1 MDNAT
6 GAIKKRES
14 GFSRF
19 LHGVE
24 VVGNKLPDV
33 VIIFIVL
40 DVLVVLLSWI
50 GSLLGWSTTHPGT
63 GKAVSVFNLL
73 SPEGLQY
80 MFSNMYQ
87 NFSSFAPFAIAMP
100 LFLAVGVM
108 NVSGLMESLFV
119 GLGSKVKPQLLT
131 VIIVFIGVMSNLMS
145 DAGFAILPPLA
156 ALLFMSV
163 GRNPILGMC
172 AAYTA
177 CGAGMAANL
186 LIGISDARISA
197 TSQAAAQIL
206 DPSITVL
213 PTCNWYFIAAAAV
226 VLTIV
231 AAFVTDRVLEP
242 RMPRTGDWNNED
254 SGVKKIDLATYHA
267 TPIQKK
273 GMIAAGISLLLLAA
287 IICIGAFPSWGFFRV
302 KGGGSI
308 FGAQATQLGSIVTA
322 IIIFIAVP
330 GLVYGKVVGTIPDGK
345 AFGQTMAKGVI
356 DIAPFI
362 VLCFFAGQFTA
373 WFTKSNVGII
383 ISING
388 ANFLRNI
395 GLSGLPLMICLILL
409 TIVLDIFLPSANAKW
424 AILAPVL
431 IPMFMLLGYH
441 PAMTQMVY
449 RIGDSIVNSITP
461 LMAFFALLLGLA
473 KQYDKKAG
481 IGTVMSLLVPY
492 TLFYGLA
499 WIGLFVVWFLLRLPL
514 GPGGPLFL

>member
-1 MDNAT
+1 MEET
-6 GAIKKRES
+6 AIAVKKKES

-24 VVGNKLPDV
+24 VVGNKLPDT
-33 VIIFIVL
+33 VIIFVVL
-40 DVLVVLLSWI
+40 DVAVVLLSWI
-50 GSLLGWSTTHPGT
+50 GSLLGWTTVHPGT

-100 LFLAVGVM
+100 LFLAVGIM
-108 NVSGLMESLFV
+108 NESGLMESIFV

-131 VIIVFIGVMSNLMS
+131 LIIVFIGVMSNLMS

-156 ALLFMSV
+156 AMLFMSV

-172 AAYTA
+172 CAYTA

-206 DPSITVL
+206 DPNMTVL
-213 PTCNWYFIAAAAV
+213 PTCNWYFIAAAAI

-231 AAFVTDRVLEP
+231 AALVTDKILEP
-242 RMPRTGDWNNED
+242 RMPRSGDWNHTE
-254 SGVKKIDLATYHA
+254 SGVKKVDLTSYHA

-273 GMIAAGISLLLLAA
+273 GMTAAGISVLILAA
-287 IICIGAFPSWGFFRV
+287 IILIGVLPSWGFFRNQD
-302 KGGGSI
+302 GQSI
-308 FGAQATQLGSIVTA
+308 FGVQATQLGSIVAA
-322 IIIFIAVP
+322 IVFFIGVP
-330 GLVYGKVVGTIPDGK
+330 GIVYGKVVGTIPNGR
-345 AFGQTMAKGVI
+345 AFSSAMAKGVT

-373 WFTKSNVGII
+373 WFSKSNVGVI

-395 GLSGLPLMICLILL
+395 GLNGVPLMVCLILF

-492 TLFYGLA
+492 TLFYALA
-499 WIGLFVVWFLLRLPL
+499 WTGLFVIWFLLGLPF
-514 GPGGPLFL
+514 GPGGPIHL